1 MIALRISKECLLMYN
16 KLNMSEINKKNIPP
30 KYKVPLQGK
39 MNKGVFDCINS
50 GWGGNC
56 SNPTSHRQNEYF
68 VIEDIIGF
76 AESQWGTM
84 VVWECKGCGQK
95 QFFHLRENEN
105 NGIDYVKMFHDWKTT
120 GKY

>member
-1 MIALRISKECLLMYN
+1 
-16 KLNMSEINKKNIPP
+16 MSEINKKNIPP

-39 MNKGVFDCINS
+39 MNKVVFDCINS

-56 SNPTSHRQNEYF
+56 SNPTSHRQNEYC
-68 VIEDIIGF
+68 VVEDIIGF